1 MRNAFCLLFIVGL
14 TGCAS
19 ITQGTSQTLS
29 FKLDPKEAKC
39 VLSRTGEGELGSVG
53 AASNTIQVQK
63 DKDDILVQCTAPGY
77 QQKTS
82 RIVSAASTAGVT
94 GVLLD
99 FGITDMITGAM
110 YAYPTDISIV
120 MEKDILVAPTTT
132 VTQTTEMKLKELKRL
147 RNAGL
152 ISEEVYLAQQKAVLS
167 NPSEK

>member
-1 MRNAFCLLFIVGL
+1 MRHTLSILFIIGL

-29 FKLDPKEAKC
+29 FKLEPKEAKC
-39 VLSRTGEGELGSVG
+39 ILSRTGEGELGSVS
-53 AASNTIQVQK
+53 ATSNTIQVQK

-77 QQKTS
+77 QQKTT

-110 YAYPTDISIV
+110 YAYPTDISV
-120 MEKDILVAPTTT
+120 AMEKDTSAAPTAAL
-132 VTQTTEMKLKELKRL
+132 TQTTEIKLKELKRL

-152 ISEEVYLAQQKAVLS
+152 ISEEVYVAEQKAILS
-167 NPSEK
+167 KPSEK